1 MTRRCVK
8 ATPGAGIA
16 HESNGRIPSAG
27 WSAGLLEAAF
37 AGVLDLLVACGRLSA
52 APPDRLSHPLRLPF
66 AVCCRRLGPV
76 WLLSATLAVLGASS
90 SLAAAQDVPAVRLDA
105 CGAMTV
111 EPGLG
116 ETAGGPSRPGQ
127 TLLPGDKGFGC
138 RFTLLG
144 EPKGSLENVEVR
156 LSRPGAVGGGE
167 VRDRWFVPTR
177 RGGAA
182 LAAYAFAGPDEVGE
196 GVWTLE
202 LYLADVLLA
211 QTRFEAVAA
220 KDAAVAIAEPSGR
233 WPAAPKAPVAA
244 GSGTPSSST
253 AAGPFAATDGSP
265 NMPAPAAAPASATPP
280 APAPVA
286 ATPPDNR
293 QPVSPPS
300 SPKTAAAVK
309 TVPAPVP
316 APKPPAVAASPER
329 GPVRGAAVA
338 PGRTPPPAA
347 AKAPVAA
354 GFYAL
359 QTGLFV
365 DAENAEGQAT
375 RLRAR
380 GLPACLAVE
389 GEGSRRRYRVLAGRF
404 GDRRA
409 AQAFSS
415 EVRGV
420 SGVAPLLFP
429 VDAAQAARLR
439 CH

>member
-1 MTRRCVK
+1 MIRRRAK
-8 ATPGAGIA
+8 ATPGAYIA
-16 HESNGRIPSAG
+16 HEIDSPIHSAG
-27 WSAGLLEAAF
+27 WSAGLLEAVF
-37 AGVLDLLVACGRLSA
+37 VGVLDLLAACGWLSA
-52 APPDRLSHPLRLPF
+52 APPDRLSHPPGLPF
-66 AVCCRRLGPV
+66 AVCCRRLGLV
-76 WLLSATLAVLGASS
+76 WLLSAALAVLGAPS
-90 SLAAAQDVPAVRLDA
+90 SLAAQDVPAVRLDV

-127 TLLPGDKGFGC
+127 NLLPGDKGFGC

-144 EPKGSLENVEVR
+144 EPKGNLENVEVR
-156 LSRPGAVGGGE
+156 LSRPGAASGGE

-220 KDAAVAIAEPSGR
+220 KDAAVAVAEPSGR

-244 GSGTPSSST
+244 GSGTPSPST
-253 AAGPFAATDGSP
+253 AAGPFVATAGSP
-265 NMPAPAAAPASATPP
+265 STAAPAAAPASVTPP
-280 APAPVA
+280 TPAPVA
-286 ATPPDNR
+286 AAPPASR
-293 QPVSPPS
+293 QPVPPPP
-300 SPKTAAAVK
+300 SPKTVAAVK

-316 APKPPAVAASPER
+316 APKPPAVAASSER

-365 DAENAEGQAT
+365 DADNAEGQAA

-380 GLPACLAVE
+380 GLPACMAVE
-389 GEGSRRRYRVLAGRF
+389 GQGGGRRYRVLAGRF

-409 AQAFSS
+409 AQAFSA

-429 VDAAQAARLR
+429 VDAALAARLR